1 VPHRVSQFRLM
12 LVKDGPAIST
22 TWDRQVREPQ
32 DVARFMAPLAANLD
46 REMFWVLM
54 LDARNKVTGLHVVSV
69 GSLTSTIV
77 HPREVWKA
85 AILANAAS
93 VILCHNHPSGEP
105 TPSTEDLALTAR
117 LLAVGELVGIRL
129 LDHVVLGADG
139 SFRSLAASEL
149 LRGAA

>member
-1 VPHRVSQFRLM
+1 MAHRVSQFRLM

-22 TWDRQVREPQ
+22 TWDRRVRGPK
-32 DVARFMAPLAANLD
+32 DIADFMAPLAANLD

-69 GSLTSTIV
+69 GSLTSTLV

-105 TPSTEDLALTAR
+105 TPSAEDLALTAR
-117 LLAVGELVGIRL
+117 LLAVGDLVGIRL

-139 SFRSLAASEL
+139 SFRSLAASDR